1 MTAILTATQENE
13 GVGTVSQVKI
23 RQKNRTRKALNIA
36 VEGLFNGYRHCYEP
50 VGRGFESPAACQNSE
65 VDICLL
71 RYFYM
76 LRRVREPSVYRGPRK
91 AFGFVGKGET
101 YGVFVTN
108 WLDNLFEYGICLDA
122 VPLQRATINVYNL
135 YFLFVKIYNTISL
148 EIWLL
153 TTI

>member
-1 MTAILTATQENE
+1 MT
-13 GVGTVSQVKI
+13 G
-23 RQKNRTRKALNIA
+23 
-36 VEGLFNGYRHCYEP
+36 YEP

-122 VPLQRATINVYNL
+122 HPQRAISNVYNL

-148 EIWLL
+148 EIV
-153 TTI
+153 

>member
-1 MTAILTATQENE
+1 MHFNVLYYLSKSDSYCIF
-13 GVGTVSQVKI
+13 
-23 RQKNRTRKALNIA
+23 ALLA
-36 VEGLFNGYRHCYEP
+36 QLDRVTGYEP

-76 LRRVREPSVYRGPRK
+76 LRRVRETSIHRGPRK

-108 WLDNLFEYGICLDA
+108 WLDNLFEYAICLDET
-122 VPLQRATINVYNL
+122 PI
-135 YFLFVKIYNTISL
+135 
-148 EIWLL
+148 
-153 TTI
+153 